1 MTASFHLPNL
11 PREEKLSYIE
21 TQKRKLVEYIKFL
34 DAAAAQHHNEDLRS
48 PSTSPQQ
55 ATTFP
60 PDTRRW
66 SGGSMPGAPTGLPQ
80 QFTPDDGFE
89 AVNTEDLPSGSVL
102 ATGVRETDEVSR
114 RGWFGGWGT
123 GARSVSAP
131 QTSQ

>member
-1 MTASFHLPNL
+1 MAASLRLPNL

-34 DAAAAQHHNEDLRS
+34 DDAAVQQHNEDLRS
-48 PSTSPQQ
+48 PSTSLQQ
-55 ATTFP
+55 TATFP

-66 SGGSMPGAPTGLPQ
+66 SAGSMPGAPTGLSP

-102 ATGVRETDEVSR
+102 ATGVKETDEVAQ
-114 RGWFGGWGT
+114 RGWFTGWGT
-123 GARSVSAP
+123 GNRSVSAP